1 MGVHDVIP
9 IGGVAGMHLNDVI
22 LPKCAY
28 LDMFV
33 FDSQKMPGNHSSTH

>member
-1 MGVHDVIP
+1 MGVDDVIP

-28 LDMFV
+28 LDIFV

>member
-1 MGVHDVIP
+1 MGVDDVIP
-9 IGGVAGMHLNDVI
+9 IGGVAGMHLNDI

-33 FDSQKMPGNHSSTH
+33 SDSQKMPGNHSSTH

>member
-1 MGVHDVIP
+1 MGVDDVIP
-9 IGGVAGMHLNDVI
+9 TGGVARMHLNDVI

-33 FDSQKMPGNHSSTH
+33 SDTQKMPGNH